1 LKKQLELLY
10 AVQKIDT
17 NIKHSEELQ
26 KKYHADIQKLEDE
39 YKRSEEQYK
48 AEQEHT
54 ANFEKEQRDRERALA
69 DARDL
74 KKKVEE
80 RIMSVKTNKEY
91 QAGLHEVET
100 IKQQI
105 KEKEDAILE
114 AMDASEAAKTALK
127 KANDNLARAKA
138 QFEEKKRQIEVDL
151 KAYLAD
157 IGQQK
162 QRREELV
169 KEIAK
174 DVLADY
180 TRLLKV
186 KNGRAMALAEHEQCT
201 GCSMKIPPQIYNE
214 VVLGEKIKTC
224 PNCNRILFVERIPD
238 AASHPDSA
246 SDSVDQATAAHAE

>member
-10 AVQKIDT
+10 EIQKIDT

-39 YKRSEEQYK
+39 YRRSEEQYK
-48 AEQEHT
+48 AEQEHL
-54 ANFEKEQRDRERALA
+54 ANFEKEQRNRERALV

-100 IKQQI
+100 IKLQI
-105 KEKEDAILE
+105 KQKEDAILE
-114 AMDASEAAKTALK
+114 TMDASEAAKSSLK
-127 KANDNLARAKA
+127 KATESLARAKA
-138 QFEEKKRQIEVDL
+138 DVEEKKRQIEVDL
-151 KAYLAD
+151 TAYLAD
-157 IGQQK
+157 IEQQK
-162 QRREELV
+162 QQRALLAG
-169 KEIAK
+169 EIAG

-186 KNGRAMALAEHEQCT
+186 KHGRALVLAAHEQCT

-224 PNCNRILFVERIPD
+224 PNCNRILFVEQVP
-238 AASHPDSA
+238 
-246 SDSVDQATAAHAE
+246 QAGAEQNS

>member
-1 LKKQLELLY
+1 MKKQLELLY
-10 AVQKIDT
+10 AIQKIDT

-26 KKYHADIQKLEDE
+26 KKYHTDIQKLEDE
-39 YKRSEEQYK
+39 YKRSEEQYTT
-48 AEQEHT
+48 EQEHT
-54 ANFEKEQRDRERALA
+54 ANLEKELRNRERALA

-114 AMDASEAAKTALK
+114 AMDAGEAAKTALK

-157 IGQQK
+157 IEQQK
-162 QRREELV
+162 LQREQLA
-169 KEIAK
+169 KDIAA

-186 KNGRAMALAEHEQCT
+186 KNGRALALAEHEQCT

-224 PNCNRILFVERIPD
+224 PNCNRILFVEQIPE
-238 AASHPDSA
+238 AESPPDSA
-246 SDSVDQATAAHAE
+246 SDSTDQPAAAPGE